1 MTISIRPATKADAGR
16 LAELHA
22 TRITEGFLPTLGTA
36 FLRRLYTRIATS
48 PRAFAIVAV
57 DGGDVVGFAAA
68 ATDVR
73 ALYREFLVHDGL
85 VAGIQSAPRLA
96 RSWRHVVE
104 TLRYPSSGET
114 NGATALPAA
123 EILAVAVA
131 ADAGGQGLGRRLV
144 GAATTELARRGI
156 TAAKVVAGAGN
167 EPALRMY
174 RGCGVA
180 ARQRIAVHDGAPS
193 EVLVWPSS

>member
-1 MTISIRPATKADAGR
+1 
-16 LAELHA
+16 
-22 TRITEGFLPTLGTA
+22 
-36 FLRRLYTRIATS
+36 
-48 PRAFAIVAV
+48 
-57 DGGDVVGFAAA
+57 
-68 ATDVR
+68 
-73 ALYREFLVHDGL
+73 VHDGL

-96 RSWRHVVE
+96 RSWRRVVE

-114 NGATALPAA
+114 NGETALPAA

-167 EPALRMY
+167 EHALRMY
-174 RGCGVA
+174 RECGFA
-180 ARQRIAVHDGAPS
+180 ERQRIAVHNGAPS